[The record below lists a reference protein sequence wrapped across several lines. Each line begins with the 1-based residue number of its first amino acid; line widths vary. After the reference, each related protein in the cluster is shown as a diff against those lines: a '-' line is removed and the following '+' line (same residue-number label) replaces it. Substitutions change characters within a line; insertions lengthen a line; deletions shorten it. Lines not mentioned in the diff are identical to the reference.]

1 MNGYRDATGNKKIR
15 PEKVIKLPK
24 RSTIEVTKPIKSP
37 TNSNDNLVAMCN
49 FDPTIISTTPPDMY
63 FMQKLRFRIE
73 KV

>member
-1 MNGYRDATGNKKIR
+1 MNGYQGASGKKKIN

-24 RSTIEVTKPIKSP
+24 RSTIEETKPIKLTS
-37 TNSNDNLVAMCN
+37 NSNDNLAEMCN
-49 FDPTIISTTPPDMY
+49 FDPTIISSTPPDMY

>member
-24 RSTIEVTKPIKSP
+24 RSTLEVTKPIKSP
-37 TNSNDNLVAMCN
+37 TNSNDNLAAMCN
-49 FDPTIISTTPPDMY
+49 FDPTIIFTTPPDMY

>member
-1 MNGYRDATGNKKIR
+1 MNRYRDATGNKKIR

-24 RSTIEVTKPIKSP
+24 RSTIEVTKPIKL
-37 TNSNDNLVAMCN
+37 TTKSNDNLAEMCN
-49 FDPTIISTTPPDMY
+49 FDPTIISSTPPDMY

>member
-1 MNGYRDATGNKKIR
+1 MNGCQSAIGKKKIS

-24 RSTIEVTKPIKSP
+24 RSTLEVTKPIKSP
-37 TNSNDNLVAMCN
+37 TNSNDNLAAMCN

-63 FMQKLRFRIE
+63 FMQKLRSRIE

>member
-1 MNGYRDATGNKKIR
+1 MNGCQSAIGKKKIS

-24 RSTIEVTKPIKSP
+24 RSTIEETKPIKLIS
-37 TNSNDNLVAMCN
+37 NSNDNLAAMCN
-49 FDPTIISTTPPDMY
+49 FDPTIISSTPPDMY